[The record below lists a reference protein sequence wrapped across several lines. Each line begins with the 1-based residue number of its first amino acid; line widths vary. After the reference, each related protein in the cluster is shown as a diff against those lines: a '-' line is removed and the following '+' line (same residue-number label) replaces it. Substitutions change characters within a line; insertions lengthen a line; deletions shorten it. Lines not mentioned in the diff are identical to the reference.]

1 MSIVSVTMEKFRE
14 GNRMGDEDGN
24 RTFLI
29 QICMRGPYG
38 SSSANCDGLA
48 IPGLV
53 GGWMD
58 AETSGSKIKATKI
71 QQFGMVT
78 EQWPSGE
85 EPQEMAEQDAY

>member
-1 MSIVSVTMEKFRE
+1 
-14 GNRMGDEDGN
+14 
-24 RTFLI
+24 
-29 QICMRGPYG
+29 
-38 SSSANCDGLA
+38 
-48 IPGLV
+48 
-53 GGWMD
+53 MD